1 MSIERSE
8 TSSIK
13 PTHQRPTDSP
23 NRHSGL
29 KVIVW
34 IGILVIFVIAFV
46 LVLREHDDSAAS
58 PKGGRGAAGGTVT
71 ITTATATKGDIGV
84 YQDSIG
90 TVTPVYT
97 ASITSQVNGIV
108 TAVHYTEGQIVH
120 KGDPLIDIDPRPY
133 EATLEQA
140 QGTLDRDENVL
151 GQAEMDLERYK
162 DAWARNA
169 IPKQTLDDQAKIVLQ
184 DQGTVKIDQGT
195 VQYDKIQ
202 VEYCHIVSPI
212 TGRVGLRLVDPG
224 NVVQSSGALTLAV
237 VTQMQPITVIFTIP
251 EDGLAPVQARLA
263 KHAKLT
269 VDALDHDSVKKIA
282 TGVLLT
288 LDNLIDTTT
297 ATVKARASFDNR
309 DSALFPNQFVN
320 VRLLVDTH
328 HDATLVP
335 SSTVQHN
342 GQAAFVYVIQDN
354 TAHMRSVQTGVSDA
368 GNTEVT
374 GINPGDELAN
384 SSFEKLTDNGKIAV
398 AGQGGAGAGNGA
410 GQGTNGGAKAGGQ
423 GGNGGNS
430 GSGTGGGNR
439 KNSGKGKSGGSSNP

>member
-1 MSIERSE
+1 
-8 TSSIK
+8 
-13 PTHQRPTDSP
+13 
-23 NRHSGL
+23 
-29 KVIVW
+29 
-34 IGILVIFVIAFV
+34 
-46 LVLREHDDSAAS
+46 
-58 PKGGRGAAGGTVT
+58 
-71 ITTATATKGDIGV
+71 
-84 YQDSIG
+84 
-90 TVTPVYT
+90 
-97 ASITSQVNGIV
+97 
-108 TAVHYTEGQIVH
+108 
-120 KGDPLIDIDPRPY
+120 
-133 EATLEQA
+133 
-140 QGTLDRDENVL
+140 
-151 GQAEMDLERYK
+151 
-162 DAWARNA
+162 
-169 IPKQTLDDQAKIVLQ
+169 
-184 DQGTVKIDQGT
+184 
-195 VQYDKIQ
+195 
-202 VEYCHIVSPI
+202 
-212 TGRVGLRLVDPG
+212 VDPG